1 MEPARVVR
9 SAELRRVPGENP
21 VRRPLRKPFLALL
34 ERGEVEVEVR
44 GRNVGLC
51 PIGMGEVQAV
61 GVHLAGNRGGE
72 LDIVHDS
79 SLLAH
84 LSENLGTHVALG
96 AYLVDAGRRG
106 HDARIVAPRAHPRH
120 ERTLE
125 LLRALRIAAY
135 RVVDVV
141 DRRHAGENGNSRG
154 RLLREILLV
163 FRPVG
168 PVPVC
173 FVGEIVSVEMHVR
186 RIRRKPLVP
195 KAAKALYVAVEH
207 DLLTLAPHLAEAD
220 HRARPTRIAFLPAC
234 RELHAAVVRLRT
246 GDRLP
251 RDDVVRPRQL
261 DLNDVRALF
270 KARGLLRALEN
281 GHTLRIRQLDFHD
294 CVFARERLDLDID
307 KKLLLA
313 PRRTREEIVDP
324 CGGARHKLRG

>member
-1 MEPARVVR
+1 M
-9 SAELRRVPGENP
+9 
-21 VRRPLRKPFLALL
+21 
-34 ERGEVEVEVR
+34 
-44 GRNVGLC
+44 
-51 PIGMGEVQAV
+51 
-61 GVHLAGNRGGE
+61 
-72 LDIVHDS
+72 
-79 SLLAH
+79 
-84 LSENLGTHVALG
+84 
-96 AYLVDAGRRG
+96 
-106 HDARIVAPRAHPRH
+106 
-120 ERTLE
+120 
-125 LLRALRIAAY
+125 
-135 RVVDVV
+135 
-141 DRRHAGENGNSRG
+141 
-154 RLLREILLV
+154 
-163 FRPVG
+163 
-168 PVPVC
+168 C

-313 PRRTREEIVDP
+313 PRRTREKIVDP